1 MLVSARQQAR
11 FPPGWRKVQET
22 TLVSACYRTL
32 SLTDSK
38 RMCAGYRIAH
48 LYMPM
53 NSRVT
58 IVKGGVVSKS
68 EAFAP
73 TYPQSQ

>member
-38 RMCAGYRIAH
+38 RVCAGYRIGR
-48 LYMPM
+48 LRVPTD
-53 NSRVT
+53 SQVT
-58 IVKGGVVSKS
+58 IVKGGAVDKS
-68 EAFAP
+68 GAFAP
-73 TYPQSQ
+73 TYPQSR